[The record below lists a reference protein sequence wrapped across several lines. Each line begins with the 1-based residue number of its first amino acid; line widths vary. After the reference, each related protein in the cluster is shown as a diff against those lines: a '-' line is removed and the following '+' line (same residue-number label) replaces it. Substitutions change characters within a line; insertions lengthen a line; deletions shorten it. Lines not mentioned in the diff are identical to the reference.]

1 MVNIWSGRDGGV
13 LENKEI
19 MRRSGASV
27 QSDEEWC
34 LCAIGEVRSSGVM
47 KCGDVWRCLVK
58 WDSDL
63 K

>member
-1 MVNIWSGRDGGV
+1 
-13 LENKEI
+13 
-19 MRRSGASV
+19 MRRSDASV

-63 K
+63 KYNGSVGFLLFESYRYLY